1 LKIGSSQDFIL
12 PLSTSKAKP
21 PPGASSP
28 ASSHKGE
35 TAIEGDVKLNRLLA
49 ALPHAQFMN
58 WLPNLEPWDMPLG
71 QVLYESGKAEHFVY
85 FPTSAIVS
93 LLYVMKNGD
102 SAEIAVVG
110 NEGLVGISLFMG
122 GNSTPSRA
130 VVQSGGKGYRL
141 KAQFMRCE
149 FDKAGPVTS
158 LLLRYTQALITQMSQ
173 TAVCNRHHSL
183 DEQLCRWL
191 LLSLDRLVGHELVMT
206 QELIANMLGVR
217 RGGVT
222 EAALK
227 LQAVGLINYAR
238 GRINVLDR
246 KGLEERACEC
256 YQVVK
261 DEYDRLLP
269 MEMAA

>member
-1 LKIGSSQDFIL
+1 MSAPSPHF
-12 PLSTSKAKP
+12 P
-21 PPGASSP
+21 PEDGLAM
-28 ASSHKGE
+28 A
-35 TAIEGDVKLNRLLA
+35 ADMQLNRLLA
-49 ALPHAQFMN
+49 ALPHAQLKN
-58 WLPNLEPWDMPLG
+58 WLPHLEAWDMPLG

-85 FPTSAIVS
+85 FPTSSIVS

-141 KAQFMRCE
+141 KAQFMRDE
-149 FDKAGPVTS
+149 FDKAGPVTN

-227 LQAVGLINYAR
+227 LQSVGLINYAR